1 MFENLQEKLQR
12 AFKTLRGQATLTEEN
27 IDEALREIRLALL
40 EADVNFKVVKQLI
53 DQIRVKAVGQDVLT
67 ALSPGEQVIKIV
79 RDELVEILGRDTA
92 RMKFASQPPTVIL
105 MAGLQ
110 GSGKTTTSGKLAN
123 WLKNGGHRPLL
134 VSVDVYRPAAREQ
147 LKVVAQAVKANIY
160 EGEVGEATPG
170 PRDPRAKE
178 ARREAINT
186 GSDVLIV
193 DTAGRL
199 HIDDQL
205 MDEMQLLKR
214 LLNPQEILFVADAMT
229 GQDAVNSADEF
240 HKKLSLTGVVLTK
253 MDGDARGGA
262 ALSIRQVTGQPIK
275 FIGVGEKY
283 DALEPFHPDR
293 IVSRILGMG
302 DILSLIER
310 AESQIDKKKAQ
321 EMATKALTGD
331 GFSLEDFRDQLRQ
344 VKKMG
349 SMKSLL
355 GMLPSI
361 GPFSGLQKAADNV
374 DEGQINRVEA
384 IINSMTTHE
393 RNHHEVINGS
403 RRKRIA
409 RGSGTT
415 VQEVNNLLRQYAQMK
430 KMFKQMGKTVA
441 PRTGLFHQLQGQPA
455 HGVAGIDFH
464 HRLEPAIALGCAIDE
479 GVDANRPDIAG
490 ALQFRFE
497 QRKDVAIEALEA
509 ARNVRRFA
517 EQRGYVRRYAAAV
530 VGRRPVGPELSLAVI
545 DQAGVAA
552 ELQVARPHLQLDGE
566 IQRALQ
572 PGFDDHL
579 SAILQGT
586 GQPLLLCRQHL

>member
-27 IDEALREIRLALL
+27 IDEALREIRVALL

-53 DQIRVKAVGQDVLT
+53 DQIKAKAIGTEVMT
-67 ALSPGEQVIKIV
+67 ALSPGEQVIKIL
-79 RDELVEILGRDTA
+79 RDELVEVLGKDTA
-92 RMKFASQPPTVIL
+92 RVKFASQPPTVVL

-110 GSGKTTTSGKLAN
+110 GSGKTTTSGKLAH
-123 WLKNGGHRPLL
+123 WLKQGGHRPLL

-160 EGEVGEATPG
+160 EGQVTEANTATVE
-170 PRDPRAKE
+170 RLVKE
-178 ARREAINT
+178 ARREAVVT

-205 MDEMQLLKR
+205 MDEMESLKR
-214 LLNPQEILFVADAMT
+214 LLNPSEILFVADAMT
-229 GQDAVNSADEF
+229 GQDAVRSAEEF

-310 AESQIDKKKAQ
+310 AEQQIDKKKAE

-331 GFSLEDFRDQLRQ
+331 GFSLEDFRDQLRS

-349 SMKSLL
+349 SMKSLM

-361 GPFSGLQKAADNV
+361 GPFSGLQKAADQV
-374 DEGQINRVEA
+374 DEKQIDRVEA
-384 IINSMTTHE
+384 IINSMTRHE

-415 VQEVNNLLRQYAQMK
+415 IQEVNNLLRQYAQMK
-430 KMFKQMGKTVA
+430 KMFKQMGKPSFA
-441 PRTGLFHQLQGQPA
+441 RRL
-455 HGVAGIDFH
+455 AGM
-464 HRLEPAIALGCAIDE
+464 
-479 GVDANRPDIAG
+479 
-490 ALQFRFE
+490 
-497 QRKDVAIEALEA
+497 KM
-509 ARNVRRFA
+509 
-517 EQRGYVRRYAAAV
+517 
-530 VGRRPVGPELSLAVI
+530 
-545 DQAGVAA
+545 
-552 ELQVARPHLQLDGE
+552 
-566 IQRALQ
+566 
-572 PGFDDHL
+572 PGM
-579 SAILQGT
+579 
-586 GQPLLLCRQHL
+586 

>member
-12 AFKTLRGQATLTEEN
+12 AFKALRGQAVLTEEN
-27 IDEALREIRLALL
+27 IDEALKQIRLALL
-40 EADVNFKVVKQLI
+40 EADVNFKVVKDLI
-53 DQIRVKAVGQDVLT
+53 DRIRVKAVGQQVAT
-67 ALSPGEQVIKIV
+67 ALSPGEQVIKIL
-79 RDELVEILGRDTA
+79 RDELVETLGRDTA
-92 RMKFASQPPTVIL
+92 RVKFASQPPTVVL

-147 LKVVAQAVKANIY
+147 LKVVAAAIKANIY
-160 EGEVGEATPG
+160 EGEVGEANTATVE
-170 PRDPRAKE
+170 RLAKE
-178 ARREAINT
+178 ARKEAIIS
-186 GSDVLIV
+186 GCDVLIV

-205 MDEMQLLKR
+205 MEEMQSLKKI
-214 LLNPQEILFVADAMT
+214 LNPQEILFVADAMT
-229 GQDAVNSADEF
+229 GQDAVNSADRF
-240 HKKLSLTGVVLTK
+240 HKKLTLTGVILTK

-302 DILSLIER
+302 DIMSLIEK
-310 AESQIDKKKAQ
+310 AESQIDKKKAN
-321 EMATKALTGD
+321 ELATKALTGD

-349 SMKSLL
+349 SMKSIM

-374 DEGQINRVEA
+374 DEKQINRVEA
-384 IINSMTTHE
+384 IINSMTSHE

-403 RRKRIA
+403 RRKRIS

-415 VQEVNNLLRQYAQMK
+415 IQEVNNLLRQYAQMK
-430 KMFKQMGKTVA
+430 KMFKQMGKPSFA
-441 PRTGLFHQLQGQPA
+441 RRM
-455 HGVAGIDFH
+455 AGMKF
-464 HRLEPAIALGCAIDE
+464 P
-479 GVDANRPDIAG
+479 G
-490 ALQFRFE
+490 A
-497 QRKDVAIEALEA
+497 
-509 ARNVRRFA
+509 
-517 EQRGYVRRYAAAV
+517 
-530 VGRRPVGPELSLAVI
+530 
-545 DQAGVAA
+545 
-552 ELQVARPHLQLDGE
+552 
-566 IQRALQ
+566 
-572 PGFDDHL
+572 
-579 SAILQGT
+579 
-586 GQPLLLCRQHL
+586 

>member
-12 AFKTLRGQATLTEEN
+12 AFKTLRGQAKLTEEN

-53 DQIRVKAVGQDVLT
+53 DQIRAKAVGEDVLT

-79 RDELVEILGRDTA
+79 RDELIDLLGKDTA
-92 RMKFASQPPTVIL
+92 RMKFASQPPTVVL

-123 WLKNGGHRPLL
+123 WFKAGGHRPLL

-147 LKVVAQAVKANIY
+147 LKVVAQAVKSHIY
-160 EGEVGEATPG
+160 EGHVGEANTATVE
-170 PRDPRAKE
+170 RLVKE
-178 ARREAINT
+178 ARREAVVS
-186 GSDVLIV
+186 GCDVLIV

-205 MDEMQLLKR
+205 MDEMQSLKK
-214 LLNPQEILFVADAMT
+214 LLNPSEILFVADAMT
-229 GQDAVNSADEF
+229 GQDAVKSAEEF

-310 AESQIDKKKAQ
+310 AEQQIDKKKAQ
-321 EMATKALTGD
+321 EMATRALTGD

-349 SMKSLL
+349 SMKSLM

-361 GPFSGLQKAADNV
+361 GPFSGLQKAADQV

-393 RNHHEVINGS
+393 RHHHEVINGS

-430 KMFKQMGKTVA
+430 KMFKQMGKPSFA
-441 PRTGLFHQLQGQPA
+441 RRL
-455 HGVAGIDFH
+455 AGMK
-464 HRLEPAIALGCAIDE
+464 L
-479 GVDANRPDIAG
+479 
-490 ALQFRFE
+490 
-497 QRKDVAIEALEA
+497 
-509 ARNVRRFA
+509 
-517 EQRGYVRRYAAAV
+517 
-530 VGRRPVGPELSLAVI
+530 
-545 DQAGVAA
+545 
-552 ELQVARPHLQLDGE
+552 
-566 IQRALQ
+566 
-572 PGFDDHL
+572 PGM
-579 SAILQGT
+579 
-586 GQPLLLCRQHL
+586 

>member
-12 AFKTLRGQATLTEEN
+12 AFKSLRGQARLTEEN
-27 IDEALREIRLALL
+27 IAEAMREIRLALL
-40 EADVNFKVVKQLI
+40 EADVNFKVVEQFI
-53 DQIRVKAVGQDVLT
+53 DRVQAKAVGQEVLT

-79 RDELVEILGRDTA
+79 RDELVEILGKDTA
-92 RMKFASQPPTVIL
+92 RMKFASQPPTVVL

-110 GSGKTTTSGKLAN
+110 GSGKTTTSGKLAH
-123 WLKNGGHRPLL
+123 WFKNGGHRPLL

-147 LKVVAQAVKANIY
+147 LKIVAQAVKANIY
-160 EGEVGEATPG
+160 EGEVGEANTATVE
-170 PRDPRAKE
+170 RLVKE
-178 ARREAINT
+178 ARREAVVS
-186 GSDVLIV
+186 GCDVLIV

-205 MDEMQLLKR
+205 MDEMQSLKR
-214 LLNPQEILFVADAMT
+214 LLNPSEILFVADAMT
-229 GQDAVNSADEF
+229 GQDAVRSADEF

-262 ALSIRQVTGQPIK
+262 ALSIREVTGQPIK

-283 DALEPFHPDR
+283 DAIEPFHPDR

-310 AESQIDKKKAQ
+310 AEQQIDKKKAQ
-321 EMATKALTGD
+321 EMATKALSGD

-349 SMKSLL
+349 SIQSIM

-361 GPFSGLQKAADNV
+361 GPFSGLQKAADKV
-374 DEGQINRVEA
+374 DEKQINRVEA

-409 RGSGTT
+409 RGSGTS

-430 KMFKQMGKTVA
+430 KMFKQMGKPSFA
-441 PRTGLFHQLQGQPA
+441 RRL
-455 HGVAGIDFH
+455 AGMK
-464 HRLEPAIALGCAIDE
+464 L
-479 GVDANRPDIAG
+479 
-490 ALQFRFE
+490 
-497 QRKDVAIEALEA
+497 
-509 ARNVRRFA
+509 
-517 EQRGYVRRYAAAV
+517 
-530 VGRRPVGPELSLAVI
+530 
-545 DQAGVAA
+545 
-552 ELQVARPHLQLDGE
+552 
-566 IQRALQ
+566 
-572 PGFDDHL
+572 PGM
-579 SAILQGT
+579 
-586 GQPLLLCRQHL
+586 